1 MLTVEGAE
9 GTWVINKHAPTRQ
22 IWLSSPQSG
31 ARHYAYRCQLRPV
44 EGYTGRAGPDRP
56 PVGRTG
62 RPADMATAMN
72 RFSGLNMLGPYLR
85 PYRGRVALALLSLLV
100 AAGTVLAFGA
110 CLRALIDRGFAQGR
124 PDVLNYALASLL
136 VVAVV
141 LAIASGARFYLVS
154 WLGERVVGDLRRD
167 LFAHVIRLGPAWFE
181 IKRSGDV
188 MSRISADAQLIEQV
202 IGSSAS
208 VALRNM
214 LMCIGGVA
222 MLVITNPK
230 LALFVLAVV
239 PFVVAPIILFGR
251 KVRALSREAQARMAD
266 MVSEGGET
274 LDAVRTV
281 QAFAQEDRAARRFG
295 EATERAFD
303 AARRRVARRAVM
315 TTLVI
320 FIVFAAVG
328 FLLWIGG
335 HDVISGRISAGDL
348 SAFVFYAVLVASSGG
363 AISETI
369 GDLQRAAGAAERLAE
384 LARRTPGHRR
394 SRQSRRRCP
403 GRCRAPSRFE
413 DVSFRYPTRPDTPGA
428 RPLRPQG
435 RAGRDGGDRRPLG
448 RGQDHG
454 LQPAAALLRS
464 AGGARSAST
473 ASTSRRSCFADLRR
487 RIAIVPQEPVLF
499 TASVTENIR
508 YGRPD
513 AGDAEVRAAAEA
525 ASALGFIEALPQG
538 FATHLGARGVR
549 LSGGQRQRI
558 AIARALLCDPADPAA
573 RRGDQRARRRKRT
586 GRPAGAR
593 PADAPAHHPGD
604 RPSPGDGPE
613 GRPDRGDRRG
623 PGGRCRPP
631 CRSGAP

>member
-1 MLTVEGAE
+1 
-9 GTWVINKHAPTRQ
+9 
-22 IWLSSPQSG
+22 
-31 ARHYAYRCQLRPV
+31 
-44 EGYTGRAGPDRP
+44 
-56 PVGRTG
+56 
-62 RPADMATAMN
+62 MN

-239 PFVVAPIILFGR
+239 PLVVTPIILFGR

-328 FLLWIGG
+328 FLLWMGG
-335 HDVISGRISAGDL
+335 HDVISGQISAGDL

-384 LARRTPGHRR
+384 LGAEPAVIVEAANPQTLPKPVQG
-394 SRQSRRRCP
+394 SV
-403 GRCRAPSRFE
+403 RFE
-413 DVSFRYPTRPDTPGA
+413 EVSFRYPTRPDSLALDRFDLSVAPGETVA
-428 RPLRPQG
+428 IVGPSG
-435 RAGRDGGDRRPLG
+435 AGKTTVFNL
-448 RGQDHG
+448 
-454 LQPAAALLRS
+454 LLRFYDPE
-464 AGGARSAST
+464 AGTIRVDGVDIRDL
-473 ASTSRRSCFADLRR
+473 CFADLRGAL
-487 RIAIVPQEPVLF
+487 AIVPQEPVLF
-499 TASVTENIR
+499 TTSVADNIR

-513 AGDAEVRAAAEA
+513 ASDADVRAAAEA
-525 ASALGFIEALPQG
+525 ASALGFIETLPQG

-558 AIARALLCDPADPAA
+558 AIARALLCDPAILLLDEATSA
-573 RRGDQRARRRKRT
+573 LDAESELAVQQALDRLMHKRT
-586 GRPAGAR
+586 TLVIAHRLATVQK
-593 PADAPAHHPGD
+593 AD
-604 RPSPGDGPE
+604 RIVVI
-613 GRPDRGDRRG
+613 DRGRVVDVGRHADLVRRDG
-623 PGGRCRPP
+623 LYARLAELQFNL
-631 CRSGAP
+631 SAAAS

>member
-1 MLTVEGAE
+1 
-9 GTWVINKHAPTRQ
+9 
-22 IWLSSPQSG
+22 
-31 ARHYAYRCQLRPV
+31 
-44 EGYTGRAGPDRP
+44 
-56 PVGRTG
+56 
-62 RPADMATAMN
+62 MN
-72 RFSGLNMLGPYLR
+72 RFSGLNLLGPYLR
-85 PYRGRVALALLSLLV
+85 PYRGRVALAVLSLLV

-136 VVAVV
+136 AVAVV

-167 LFAHVIRLGPAWFE
+167 LFAHVVRLGPAWFE
-181 IKRSGDV
+181 VKRSGDV

-208 VALRNM
+208 IALRNT

-239 PFVVAPIILFGR
+239 PLVVAPIILFGR

-281 QAFAQEDRAARRFG
+281 QAFAQEDRAAKRFG
-295 EATERAFD
+295 EATERTFA
-303 AARRRVARRAVM
+303 AARKRIARRAVM

-328 FLLWIGG
+328 FLLWMGG
-335 HDVISGRISAGDL
+335 HDVISGHISAGDL

-384 LARRTPGHRR
+384 LGAEPAVIVEAANPMPLPKPVQG
-394 SRQSRRRCP
+394 SV
-403 GRCRAPSRFE
+403 RFE
-413 DVSFRYPTRPDTPGA
+413 GVSFRYPTRPDSLALDRFDLSVTPGETVA
-428 RPLRPQG
+428 IVGPSG
-435 RAGRDGGDRRPLG
+435 AGKTTVFNL
-448 RGQDHG
+448 
-454 LQPAAALLRS
+454 LLRFYDPE
-464 AGGARSAST
+464 AGTIRVDDVDI
-473 ASTSRRSCFADLRR
+473 RDLCFADLRGAL
-487 RIAIVPQEPVLF
+487 AIVPQEPVLF
-499 TASVTENIR
+499 TTSVADNIR

-513 AGDAEVRAAAEA
+513 SSDADVRAAAEA
-525 ASALGFIEALPQG
+525 ASALGFIETLPQG

-558 AIARALLCDPADPAA
+558 AIARALLCDPAILLLDEATSA
-573 RRGDQRARRRKRT
+573 LDAESELAVQQALDRLMHKRT
-586 GRPAGAR
+586 TLVIAHRLATVQKADRIVVIDHGRVVDVGRHADLVRRDGLYAR
-593 PADAPAHHPGD
+593 LAELQFNLSAAA
-604 RPSPGDGPE
+604 S
-613 GRPDRGDRRG
+613 
-623 PGGRCRPP
+623 
-631 CRSGAP
+631 

>member
-1 MLTVEGAE
+1 MT
-9 GTWVINKHAPTRQ
+9 
-22 IWLSSPQSG
+22 
-31 ARHYAYRCQLRPV
+31 
-44 EGYTGRAGPDRP
+44 
-56 PVGRTG
+56 
-62 RPADMATAMN
+62 TAMN
-72 RFSGLNMLGPYLR
+72 RFSGLNLLGPYLR

-136 VVAVV
+136 AVALV

-208 VALRNM
+208 VALRNT

-230 LALFVLAVV
+230 LALLVLAVV
-239 PFVVAPIILFGR
+239 PLVVAPIILFGR

-295 EATERAFD
+295 EATERTF
-303 AARRRVARRAVM
+303 AAACKRIARRAVM

-328 FLLWIGG
+328 FLLWMGG

-384 LARRTPGHRR
+384 LGAEPAVIVEAASPKLLPKPLQG
-394 SRQSRRRCP
+394 SV
-403 GRCRAPSRFE
+403 RFE
-413 DVSFRYPTRPDTPGA
+413 AVSFRYPTRPDSLALDRFDLGVTPGETVA
-428 RPLRPQG
+428 IVGPSG
-435 RAGRDGGDRRPLG
+435 AGKTTVFNL
-448 RGQDHG
+448 
-454 LQPAAALLRS
+454 LLRFYDPE
-464 AGGARSAST
+464 AGTIRVDGVDIRDL
-473 ASTSRRSCFADLRR
+473 RFADLRR
-487 RIAIVPQEPVLF
+487 ALAIVPQEPVLF
-499 TASVTENIR
+499 TTSVADNIR

-513 AGDAEVRAAAEA
+513 ASDADVRAAAEA
-525 ASALGFIEALPQG
+525 ASALGFIETLPQG
-538 FATHLGARGVR
+538 FDTHLGARGVR

-558 AIARALLCDPADPAA
+558 AIARALLCDPAILLLDEATSA
-573 RRGDQRARRRKRT
+573 LDAESELAVQQALDRLMHKRT
-586 GRPAGAR
+586 TLVIAHRLATVQKADRIVVIDHGRVVDVGRHADLVRRDGLYAR
-593 PADAPAHHPGD
+593 LAELQFNLSAAA
-604 RPSPGDGPE
+604 S
-613 GRPDRGDRRG
+613 
-623 PGGRCRPP
+623 
-631 CRSGAP
+631 

>member
-1 MLTVEGAE
+1 
-9 GTWVINKHAPTRQ
+9 
-22 IWLSSPQSG
+22 
-31 ARHYAYRCQLRPV
+31 
-44 EGYTGRAGPDRP
+44 
-56 PVGRTG
+56 
-62 RPADMATAMN
+62 MN
-72 RFSGLNMLGPYLR
+72 RFSGLNLLGPYLR
-85 PYRGRVALALLSLLV
+85 PYRGRVALAVLSLLV

-136 VVAVV
+136 AVAVV

-181 IKRSGDV
+181 VKRSGDV

-208 VALRNM
+208 IALRNT

-239 PFVVAPIILFGR
+239 PLVVAPIILFGR

-328 FLLWIGG
+328 FLLWMGG
-335 HDVISGRISAGDL
+335 HDVISGHISAGDL

-384 LARRTPGHRR
+384 LGAEPAVIVEAANPMPLPKPVQG
-394 SRQSRRRCP
+394 SV
-403 GRCRAPSRFE
+403 RFE
-413 DVSFRYPTRPDTPGA
+413 EVSFRYPTRPDSLALDRFDLSVTPGETVA
-428 RPLRPQG
+428 IVGPSG
-435 RAGRDGGDRRPLG
+435 AGKTTVFNL
-448 RGQDHG
+448 
-454 LQPAAALLRS
+454 LLRFYDPE
-464 AGGARSAST
+464 AGTIRVDGVDIRHL
-473 ASTSRRSCFADLRR
+473 CFADLRGAL
-487 RIAIVPQEPVLF
+487 AIVPQEPVLF
-499 TASVTENIR
+499 TTSVADNIR

-513 AGDAEVRAAAEA
+513 ASDADVRAAAEA
-525 ASALGFIEALPQG
+525 ASALGFIETLPQG

-558 AIARALLCDPADPAA
+558 AIARALLCDPAILLLDEATSA
-573 RRGDQRARRRKRT
+573 LDAESELAVQQALDRLMHKRT
-586 GRPAGAR
+586 TLVIAHRLATVQKADRIVVIDHGRVVDVGRHADLVRRDGLYAR
-593 PADAPAHHPGD
+593 LAELQFNLSAAA
-604 RPSPGDGPE
+604 S
-613 GRPDRGDRRG
+613 
-623 PGGRCRPP
+623 
-631 CRSGAP
+631 

>member
-1 MLTVEGAE
+1 
-9 GTWVINKHAPTRQ
+9 
-22 IWLSSPQSG
+22 
-31 ARHYAYRCQLRPV
+31 
-44 EGYTGRAGPDRP
+44 
-56 PVGRTG
+56 
-62 RPADMATAMN
+62 MN
-72 RFSGLNMLGPYLR
+72 RFSGLTMLGPYLR

-136 VVAVV
+136 AVAAV

-208 VALRNM
+208 VALRNT

-230 LALFVLAVV
+230 LALLVLAVV
-239 PFVVAPIILFGR
+239 PLVVAPIILFGR

-295 EATERAFD
+295 EATERAFA
-303 AARRRVARRAVM
+303 AARDRVARRAIM

-384 LARRTPGHRR
+384 LGAEPPVIVEAANPKPLPKPVQG
-394 SRQSRRRCP
+394 SV
-403 GRCRAPSRFE
+403 RFE
-413 DVSFRYPTRPDTPGA
+413 EVSFRYPTRPDSLALDRFDLTVAPGETVA
-428 RPLRPQG
+428 IVGPSG
-435 RAGRDGGDRRPLG
+435 AGKTTVFNL
-448 RGQDHG
+448 
-454 LQPAAALLRS
+454 LLRFYDPES
-464 AGGARSAST
+464 GTIRIDGLDIRELG
-473 ASTSRRSCFADLRR
+473 FGDLRR
-487 RIAIVPQEPVLF
+487 ALAIVPQEPVLF
-499 TASVTENIR
+499 THSVAENIR

-513 AGDAEVRAAAEA
+513 AADAEVRAAAEA
-525 ASALGFIEALPQG
+525 ASALAFIEALPQG
-538 FATHLGARGVR
+538 FDTHLGARGVR

-558 AIARALLCDPADPAA
+558 AIARALLCDPAILLLDEATSA
-573 RRGDQRARRRKRT
+573 LDAESELAVQQALDRLMHKRT
-586 GRPAGAR
+586 TLVIAHRLATVQK
-593 PADAPAHHPGD
+593 AD
-604 RPSPGDGPE
+604 RIVVI
-613 GRPDRGDRRG
+613 DRGRVVDVGRHADLVRRDG
-623 PGGRCRPP
+623 LYARLAELQFNL
-631 CRSGAP
+631 SAAAS

>member
-1 MLTVEGAE
+1 
-9 GTWVINKHAPTRQ
+9 
-22 IWLSSPQSG
+22 
-31 ARHYAYRCQLRPV
+31 
-44 EGYTGRAGPDRP
+44 
-56 PVGRTG
+56 
-62 RPADMATAMN
+62 MN
-72 RFSGLNMLGPYLR
+72 RFSGLNLLGPYLR
-85 PYRGRVALALLSLLV
+85 PYRGRVALALLSLLA

-110 CLRALIDRGFAQGR
+110 CLRALIDRGFTQGR

-181 IKRSGDV
+181 VKRSGDV

-328 FLLWIGG
+328 FLLWMGG

-384 LARRTPGHRR
+384 LGAEPPVIVEAANPQTLPRPVQG
-394 SRQSRRRCP
+394 SV
-403 GRCRAPSRFE
+403 RFE
-413 DVSFRYPTRPDTPGA
+413 DVSFRYPTRPDSLALDRFDLNVAPGETVA
-428 RPLRPQG
+428 IVGPSG
-435 RAGRDGGDRRPLG
+435 AGKTTVFNL
-448 RGQDHG
+448 
-454 LQPAAALLRS
+454 LLRFYDPE
-464 AGGARSAST
+464 AGAIRVDGIDVREL
-473 ASTSRRSCFADLRR
+473 CFADLRR
-487 RIAIVPQEPVLF
+487 ALAIVPQEPVLF
-499 TASVTENIR
+499 TASVADNIR

-525 ASALGFIEALPQG
+525 ASALSFIEALPQG

-558 AIARALLCDPADPAA
+558 AIARALLCDPAILLLDEATSA
-573 RRGDQRARRRKRT
+573 LDAESELAVQQALDRLMHKRT
-586 GRPAGAR
+586 TLVIAHRLATVQKADRIVVIDHGRVVDIGRHADLVRRDGLYAR
-593 PADAPAHHPGD
+593 LAELQFNLSAAA
-604 RPSPGDGPE
+604 S
-613 GRPDRGDRRG
+613 
-623 PGGRCRPP
+623 
-631 CRSGAP
+631 